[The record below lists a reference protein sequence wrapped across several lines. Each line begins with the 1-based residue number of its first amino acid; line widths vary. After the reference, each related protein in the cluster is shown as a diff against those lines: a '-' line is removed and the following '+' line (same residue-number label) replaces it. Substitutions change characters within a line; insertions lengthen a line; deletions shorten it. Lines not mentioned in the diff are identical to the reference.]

1 MKKAAL
7 IGIVF
12 VIAVIAAIYFSMSN
26 LAANRVE
33 VCMEFKGLSSC
44 ATASGATEEVAR
56 RAATTTACAT
66 ISSGVTDSIACDQ
79 TPPKNLTRLK

>member
-12 VIAVIAAIYFSMSN
+12 VLVVIAAIYYSTAN
-26 LAANRVE
+26 LAAHRVE
-33 VCMEFKGLSSC
+33 VCMEFKGLTSC
-44 ATASGATEEVAR
+44 RTASGATEQFALR
-56 RAATTTACAT
+56 TATTNACAT

-79 TPPKNLTRLK
+79 STPKKVTWLK